1 MTSTR
6 EEQAPAAQT
15 LPKPGAVD
23 ALRGLGVLYAAPLAI
38 DAWWAASFVA
48 AMGHARVRGR
58 GRAGAL
64 LRPVAAAG
72 LLAPWFH
79 SFVVRPRILFWGA
92 TGDEIARKLPGDN
105 IVTTPTAS
113 TTRALTID
121 APPASVWVW
130 LVQIGYER
138 GGWYSYDALEKAAGA
153 GDFVEGRSATHIH
166 SDLQELRPGDLI
178 KMSPWTALTVV
189 GIDPGKY
196 LVLGGEDSGSHLVTK
211 SSWAFVLEPH
221 GDGATRLIVR
231 ERSRLDPRDLVQRL
245 FDHLLEVPHF
255 LMERKMLLGI
265 KERAERGSSAG

>member
-1 MTSTR
+1 MTTTR
-6 EEQAPAAQT
+6 DTQSAAQS
-15 LPKPGAVD
+15 LPKPRPVD
-23 ALRGLGVLYAAPLAI
+23 ALRGLGVMYAAPLAI

-48 AMGHARVRGR
+48 AMRRARLQER

-64 LRPVAAAG
+64 LRPLAAAG

-121 APPASVWVW
+121 APPAAVWVW
-130 LVQIGYER
+130 LVQIGYGR

-153 GDFVEGRSATHIH
+153 GDFVEGRSATHVH
-166 SDLQELRPGDLI
+166 PDLQELRPGDLI
-178 KMSPWTALTVV
+178 KMSPWTALSVV

-196 LVLGGEDSGSHLVTK
+196 LVLGGEDTGAPLMTK

-231 ERSRLDPRDLVQRL
+231 ERARSDPRDLVQRL

-265 KERAERGSSAG
+265 KERAERGSSVG